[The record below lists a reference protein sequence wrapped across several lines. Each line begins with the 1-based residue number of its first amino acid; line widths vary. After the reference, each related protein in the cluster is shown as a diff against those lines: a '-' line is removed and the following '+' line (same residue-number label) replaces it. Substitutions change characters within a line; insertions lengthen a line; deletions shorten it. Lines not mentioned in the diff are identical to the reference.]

1 MSYNKPIEDISVII
15 PTFNRCDLLKRAINS
30 VIKQTITPKEII
42 IIDNGSTDQTHQMV
56 SSLFPDINYL
66 IEKKRGVSAARNKG
80 IIESESK
87 WIAFLD
93 SDDAWKPN
101 KLEKQI
107 EFSVFN
113 QDKYRLIHTDEIWY
127 RNKKFLNQ
135 LKKHKKVGGNIF
147 YNSLQLCCI
156 SPSSVIVKKEIFE
169 DYGLFD
175 ENLKVCED
183 YDMWIRISS
192 KEEVG
197 FLDSPLVVK
206 YGGHSDQLSQKFW
219 GMDRFRIE
227 ALEKN
232 LKNKHFSKTQ
242 KKIVL
247 DTLIKKLTIVYNGAH
262 KRGNKEIFKKYNDK
276 LQYWSIELDKLKNE

>member
-1 MSYNKPIEDISVII
+1 MSYNKAIEEISVII
-15 PTFNRCDLLKRAINS
+15 PTYNRCDLLKRAINS

-42 IIDNGSTDQTHQMV
+42 IVDNGSTDQTYQMV
-56 SSLFPDINYL
+56 SSLFPEINYF

-80 IIESESK
+80 ILESKSK

-93 SDDAWKPN
+93 SDDAWKPT
-101 KLEKQI
+101 KLEKQMKY
-107 EFSVFN
+107 SVFN
-113 QDKYRLIHTDEIWY
+113 HDKYRIIHTDETWY

-135 LKKHKKVGGNIF
+135 LKKHKKSGGNIF
-147 YNSLQLCCI
+147 KNSLQLCCI
-156 SPSSVIVKKEIFE
+156 SPSSVVLKKQIFD

-175 ENLKVCED
+175 ENLEVCED
-183 YDMWIRISS
+183 YDMWIRITA

-197 FLDSPLVVK
+197 FLDSPLVLK
-206 YGGHSDQLSQKFW
+206 YGGHSDQLSKKFW

-232 LKNKHFSKTQ
+232 LKNECFTKTQ

-247 DTLIKKLTIVYNGAH
+247 DVLIKKLTIVSNGAK
-262 KRGNKEIFKKYNDK
+262 KRENEEIFKKYNDK
-276 LQYWSIELDKLKNE
+276 LQDWSIELNKLKQ